1 MRMLITPNRKPST
14 PADAA
19 ERLRRELE
27 DFDVAADVHADS
39 KIALVS
45 VWADLVVWCDT
56 TSYRWWSGRTSPRGR
71 VMAFCPADDPTTAAR
86 RVARRLMELQDRPPM
101 TSTDMS

>member
-1 MRMLITPNRKPST
+1 MRMLIIPNRKPST

-45 VWADLVVWCDT
+45 VWADLVVWCDA

-71 VMAFCPADDPTTAAR
+71 VMAFCPADDPATAAR
-86 RVARRLMELQDRPPM
+86 RIVRRLVELQDRPPM